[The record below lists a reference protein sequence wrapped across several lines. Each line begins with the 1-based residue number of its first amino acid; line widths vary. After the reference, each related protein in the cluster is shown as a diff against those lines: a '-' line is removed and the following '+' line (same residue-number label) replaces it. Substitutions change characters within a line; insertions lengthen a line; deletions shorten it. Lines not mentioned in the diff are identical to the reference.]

1 MKRFLLVALALT
13 MLVAGCSTE
22 VTEYRQQ
29 QPRLDI
35 FTYFQGKT
43 EAWGMV
49 QDRSGKQL
57 RRFHVEIDGDV
68 VGDTLTLHER
78 FVYDDGEKQQRVW
91 RIRRTGD
98 NRYQGT
104 AGDIEGV
111 ASGQAAGNAFHWR
124 YSMNVEASGSRWL
137 LHFDDWMFLQDGIH
151 LFNKTEM
158 KKFGITVATVTLFFT
173 RTTAE
178 ERTAP

>member
-1 MKRFLLVALALT
+1 MKRFLLMALALT

-49 QDRSGKQL
+49 QDRSGKQI
-57 RRFHVEIDGDV
+57 RRFHVEIAGDV
-68 VGDTLTLHER
+68 IGDTLTLNEH

-91 RIRRTGD
+91 HIRRVGQ
-98 NRYQGT
+98 NRYEGT
-104 AGDIEGV
+104 AGDI
-111 ASGQAAGNAFHWR
+111 ALNWR
-124 YSMNVEASGSRWL
+124 YSMNVKADGKTWL
-137 LHFDDWMFLQDGIH
+137 LHFDDWMYLQDSTR

-158 KKFGITVATVTLFFT
+158 KKFGVTVATVTLFFT
-173 RTTAE
+173 RKE
-178 ERTAP
+178 GG

>member
-1 MKRFLLVALALT
+1 MKRFLLMALALT

-49 QDRSGKQL
+49 QDRSGKQI
-57 RRFHVEIDGDV
+57 RRFHVEIAGDV
-68 VGDTLTLHER
+68 IGDTLTLNEH
-78 FVYDDGEKQQRVW
+78 FVYDNGEKQQRVW
-91 RIRRTGD
+91 HIRRVGQ
-98 NRYQGT
+98 NGYEGT

-111 ASGQAAGNAFHWR
+111 ATGQAAGNALNWR
-124 YSMNVEASGSRWL
+124 YSMTVKADGKTWL
-137 LHFDDWMFLQDGIH
+137 LHFDDWMYLQDSTR

-158 KKFGITVATVTLFFT
+158 KKFGVTVATVTLFFT
-173 RTTAE
+173 RKAGG
-178 ERTAP
+178 

>member
-1 MKRFLLVALALT
+1 MKRFLLMALALT

-49 QDRSGKQL
+49 QDRSGKQI
-57 RRFHVEIDGDV
+57 RRFHVEIAGDV
-68 VGDTLTLHER
+68 IGDTLTLNEH

-91 RIRRTGD
+91 HIRRVGQ
-98 NRYQGT
+98 NRYEGT
-104 AGDIEGV
+104 AGEIEGV
-111 ASGQAAGNAFHWR
+111 GTGQAAGMPAAR
-124 YSMNVEASGSRWL
+124 AR
-137 LHFDDWMFLQDGIH
+137 
-151 LFNKTEM
+151 
-158 KKFGITVATVTLFFT
+158 VAMRAGRVT
-173 RTTAE
+173 
-178 ERTAP
+178 

>member
-1 MKRFLLVALALT
+1 MKRFLLMALALT

-49 QDRSGKQL
+49 QDR
-57 RRFHVEIDGDV
+57 RH
-68 VGDTLTLHER
+68 
-78 FVYDDGEKQQRVW
+78 
-91 RIRRTGD
+91 IRRVGQ
-98 NRYQGT
+98 NRYEGT

-111 ASGQAAGNAFHWR
+111 ATGQAAGNALNWR
-124 YSMNVEASGSRWL
+124 YSMNVKADGKTWL
-137 LHFDDWMFLQDGIH
+137 LHFDDWMYLQDSTR

-158 KKFGITVATVTLFFT
+158 KKFGVTVATVTLFFT
-173 RTTAE
+173 RKE
-178 ERTAP
+178 GG

>member
-35 FTYFQGKT
+35 LLTSG
-43 EAWGMV
+43 ENRGVGMV
-49 QDRSGKQL
+49 QDRSGKQI
-57 RRFHVEIDGDV
+57 RRFHVEIAGDV
-68 VGDTLTLHER
+68 IGDTLTLNEH

-91 RIRRTGD
+91 HIRRVGQ
-98 NRYQGT
+98 NRYEGT

-111 ASGQAAGNAFHWR
+111 ATGRAAGNALNWR
-124 YSMNVEASGSRWL
+124 YSMNVKA
-137 LHFDDWMFLQDGIH
+137 DG
-151 LFNKTEM
+151 KTGCCTLM
-158 KKFGITVATVTLFFT
+158 TGCICRTVPVCSIK
-173 RTTAE
+173 R
-178 ERTAP
+178 R